1 MLMRDRSRESIGQE
15 AHVMN
20 ITHGQPGTSLHRAQ
34 SSSWSVMEARLV
46 AAKVEDLLT
55 DAARRLERLVATEDL
70 CPEVTDAVEEA
81 LRDARS
87 GKDRVSSVR
96 RQLLVDDPAGD
107 AAALP
112 ADPPPNNVTSIDQL
126 QSMG

>member
-1 MLMRDRSRESIGQE
+1 
-15 AHVMN
+15 MN
-20 ITHGQPGTSLHRAQ
+20 TIHRRPGTSLHRAQ
-34 SSSWSVMEARLV
+34 PSSWSVMEARLTT
-46 AAKVEDLLT
+46 AKVEDLLT

-70 CPEVTDAVEEA
+70 GPEVTDAVEEA

-96 RQLLVDDPAGD
+96 RQLLADDPAGD

-112 ADPPPNNVTSIDQL
+112 ADPAPSNVTSIDQL